1 MDGAELGTMKHDNGD
16 DGVFWR
22 VVSEQLPRVKADRI
36 CSALKRAGQDCILR
50 KFYRAAE

>member
-1 MDGAELGTMKHDNGD
+1 MKHDNGD

-22 VVSEQLPRVKADRI
+22 VVSEPLPRVEADRI

-50 KFYRAAE
+50 KFDRAAE